1 MSRAGERGKVLNWV
15 MSYVTDRSQ
24 RVSLNG
30 ATSGKF
36 SLSFCVPQGCC
47 LGPLL
52 FVVYTSKLFDVI
64 ESRLP
69 EVQCFADYSQLYLSF
84 KPDAKTQDKAVTAT
98 EKCICDLRSCIL
110 QDKLKINEDETSV
123 YNHWFQTTTFQA
135 QRVFNT
141 GRQH

>member
-1 MSRAGERGKVLNWV
+1 
-15 MSYVTDRSQ
+15 MSYPTDRSQ

-36 SLSFCVPQGCC
+36 SLSFCVPQGSC

-52 FVVYTSKLFDVI
+52 FVVHTSKLFDVI
-64 ESRLP
+64 GSHLP
-69 EVQCFADYSQLYLSF
+69 EVYCFADYPQLYLSF
-84 KPDAKTQDKAVTAT
+84 KPGDAKTQDKAVAAA
-98 EKCICDLRSCIL
+98 ENCICDLRTCML
-110 QDKLKINEDETSV
+110 QDKLKINEDKTGV